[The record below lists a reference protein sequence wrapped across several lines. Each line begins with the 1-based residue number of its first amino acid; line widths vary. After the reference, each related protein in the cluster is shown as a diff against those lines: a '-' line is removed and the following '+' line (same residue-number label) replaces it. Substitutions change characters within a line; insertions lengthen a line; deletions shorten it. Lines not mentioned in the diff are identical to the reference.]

1 MGLPAVEAVELW
13 ETRRGSSRPT
23 LRIVRIVNT
32 SSPNNVRN
40 AKGGTYRISGG
51 IKGGTYRIY
60 SGTRLDAAVAPQ
72 CVRHHLVTTRMDWW
86 HAAQSGLLSYGSV
99 KDRFDA
105 CHVDICTLVG

>member
-40 AKGGTYRISGG
+40 AKGGPD
-51 IKGGTYRIY
+51 RIY
-60 SGTRLDAAVAPQ
+60 PGTRLDAAVAPQ
-72 CVRHHLVTTRMDWW
+72 CGRHHLVTARMDWR
-86 HAAQSGLLSYGSV
+86 HAAQSGLLSHESV
-99 KDRFDA
+99 RDRSDA
-105 CHVDICTLVG
+105 IHVDIGTLVG

>member
-1 MGLPAVEAVELW
+1 MGLPAVEAVELR

-23 LRIVRIVNT
+23 LRIVRIVNS

-40 AKGGTYRISGG
+40 A
-51 IKGGTYRIY
+51 KGGTYRIY

-72 CVRHHLVTTRMDWW
+72 CVRHHLVTARMDWW